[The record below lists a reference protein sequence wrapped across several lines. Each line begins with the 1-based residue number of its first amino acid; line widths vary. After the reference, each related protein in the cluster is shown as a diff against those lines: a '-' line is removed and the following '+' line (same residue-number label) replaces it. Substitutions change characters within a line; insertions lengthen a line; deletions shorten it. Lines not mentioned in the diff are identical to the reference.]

1 MNKADL
7 TGYTGRMEFTMKET
21 YKTLVKSYNYK
32 GNEYVIAKG
41 LHDGIIR
48 AINYKYIIE
57 DGKLVKP
64 LNGIEM
70 FCSKEANTV
79 EDIIKRINDKIDF
92 DEYIKKY
99 NIGTDDISVLAR
111 AYKKFYERSE
121 SKEGTFVQKGGR
133 SL

>member
-1 MNKADL
+1 
-7 TGYTGRMEFTMKET
+7 MKET

-48 AINYKYIIE
+48 AINYKYIDD

-70 FCSKEANTV
+70 FCCKEANTV

-99 NIGTDDISVLAR
+99 NIDTDDISVLAK
-111 AYKKFYERSE
+111 AYKKFYE
-121 SKEGTFVQKGGR
+121 SKENEEAAYEKAEGR
-133 SL
+133 TL

>member
-1 MNKADL
+1 
-7 TGYTGRMEFTMKET
+7 MKET

-48 AINYKYIIE
+48 AINYKYIDD

-70 FCSKEANTV
+70 FCCKEANTV

-99 NIGTDDISVLAR
+99 NIDTDDIEILAR
-111 AYKKFYERSE
+111 AYRKFYESNE
-121 SKEGTFVQKGGR
+121 SKEETNIPEGR
-133 SL
+133 ML